1 MTASNND
8 ILDKTKGIVKKKTLK
23 GTRYLLHDKDLQG
36 RDIYATIDITD
47 KTPVKDYT
55 EKINQARIKLN
66 SKKNASSFQDL
77 VDEYISSRQL
87 KKGSADNL
95 RRVMRGF
102 GFDNEQNQKAINSIL
117 TKPTKQTTK
126 NMKILLVRG
135 FFRWIIVNGKAS
147 TTDPT
152 QGIRVKHAQSVRDRI
167 LTKDEI
173 PILFEKMKSLRP
185 IDQLVIRLAY
195 FTGARISSIYALEK
209 KSLKNGCLYYYNV
222 KTSRPY
228 RYPIPL
234 KDKETVKL
242 FYAHIDEMR
251 SETIGTK
258 NARINR
264 FLRKIF
270 DIVDGDSISIH
281 SLRHT
286 FASRAIQ
293 AGIAPDIVSR
303 LLDHENLSTTMRI
316 YAKHSQGQIN
326 DAIDRIF

>member
-1 MTASNND
+1 MTTSNND
-8 ILDKTKGIVKKKTLK
+8 ILDKIKGIVKKKTSN
-23 GTRYLLHDKDLQG
+23 GTRYLLHDKDSQG
-36 RDIYATIDITD
+36 RDIYATIEITD

-55 EKINQARIKLN
+55 EKIKQARIKLN

-77 VDEYISSRQL
+77 VDEYINSRQL
-87 KKGSADNL
+87 KKGSANNL
-95 RRVMRGF
+95 SRVLRGF

-147 TTDPT
+147 TDPT
-152 QGIRVKHAQSVRDRI
+152 QGIRIKHAQSVRDRI

-173 PILFEKMKSLRP
+173 SILFEKMKSLRP

-209 KSLKNGCLYYYNV
+209 KSLKNGCLCYYNV
-222 KTSRPY
+222 KTSRSY
-228 RYPIPL
+228 RYPIPI
-234 KDKETVKL
+234 KDKETIKL
-242 FYAHIDEMR
+242 FNAHIDEMR
-251 SETIGTK
+251 SEPLGTK

-264 FLRKIF
+264 FLLKIF
-270 DIVDGDSISIH
+270 DVVDGDSISIH

-316 YAKHSQGQIN
+316 YAKHSQGQID